1 MTFQT
6 GYTRTYGFARH
17 TIFLLVCMR
26 ASQIRATP
34 YLRKKKRKDSAG
46 SDNPASMI
54 KGLLTTRQR
63 DGQSPSE
70 MAVGSVEKDVESQRH
85 HTFMVCYAR
94 VWIGTPTVRL
104 VLRGNAAVQF
114 FDSIQQLL
122 HNERGL
128 TC

>member
-1 MTFQT
+1 MASQDIHATL
-6 GYTRTYGFARH
+6 
-17 TIFLLVCMR
+17 FLLVCMR
-26 ASQIRATP
+26 IRFGP
-34 YLRKKKRKDSAG
+34 
-46 SDNPASMI
+46 
-54 KGLLTTRQR
+54 LLTIRQR